1 MIRIFYFIFFLLF
14 STGILAQSKVDLLH
28 EQADSLL
35 LEGKIEKALILLD
48 KILILAPDNSKAYEN
63 RGIVLSQLGDTA
75 MALLNLDLAI
85 KYNPKNSSAFRNRG
99 VLIGHTKKYDLALK
113 DLNQAVKL
121 DPDNARYYAI
131 RAGIK
136 STMHLYKECMIDF
149 DKAIQLEPLIDTAY
163 VWKAQ
168 AIMYELD
175 DANQAVAVLDE
186 CIKKC
191 PKSVYAL
198 EIRVVYNIQ
207 REKYQDII
215 NDIET
220 LINLAG
226 EHPNYY
232 YARGMAK
239 ERLGDKIGACT
250 DMNLSR
256 EKGSQDAMLYVVQ
269 NCVELIN
276 TTQVKALALVYEA
289 DQLNK
294 RKMYSSAISKL
305 NDAILLDPTNS
316 AYYYQ
321 RARNKFII
329 ELYSES
335 IKDLN
340 LALKL
345 NPNDGWSLLMYGQ
358 CLMYL
363 EDQSTKDFTKAKEY
377 MKKAVDANPNEVQ
390 FYWYLAMLYLDTED
404 PQSAIPYLKIA
415 LELSPSTSDLLM
427 LMGEAHLQLKEKENA
442 CTYFQKANTLGN
454 SKAPNMISLHCK

>member
-1 MIRIFYFIFFLLF
+1 MNKFFYFIFFYLV
-14 STGILAQSKVDLLH
+14 STGIFAQSKVDLLH
-28 EQADSLL
+28 EQADSLI
-35 LEGKIEKALILLD
+35 EVGKIENALILLD
-48 KILILAPDNSKAYEN
+48 KIIVLSPKNSKAYEN
-63 RGIVLSQLGDTA
+63 KGLIIAQLGDTA
-75 MALLNLDLAI
+75 MAFLNLDLAI
-85 KYNPKNSSAFRNRG
+85 KYDPNNSNAYRNRA
-99 VLIGHTKKYDLALK
+99 VLYSRKKNYDLALK
-113 DLNQAVKL
+113 DINQSLKLN
-121 DPDNARYYAI
+121 PNNPHYYIA

-136 STMHLYKECMIDF
+136 NAMHLYKECIEDY
-149 DKAIQLEPLIDTAY
+149 DKGIQLAPFIDTSY
-163 VWKAQ
+163 VSKAQ
-168 AIMYELD
+168 AIIYELD
-175 DANQAVAVLDE
+175 DANKAIAVLDE
-186 CIKKC
+186 CLQKC
-191 PKSVYAL
+191 PNSIYAL
-198 EIRVVYNIQ
+198 EMRVVYNIK
-207 REKYQDII
+207 REEYQMII
-215 NDIET
+215 DD
-220 LINLAG
+220 INLLLKLVG

-256 EKGSQDAMLYVVQ
+256 EKGSPDAMIYVVE

-305 NDAILLDPTNS
+305 NEAILLDPTNS

-329 ELYSES
+329 ELYNEA

-377 MKKAVDANPNEVQ
+377 MKKAVDANPKEVQ
-390 FYWYLAMLYLDTED
+390 FYLHLAILYLDTED

-415 LELSPSTSDLLM
+415 LELSPSTSDLIM
-427 LMGEAHLQLKEKENA
+427 LMGEAHLLLNEKENA
-442 CTYFQKANTLGN
+442 CIYFQKANALGN